1 MILLIQK
8 NKFKKFINH
17 IKLNDG
23 FTLIEIITVIFIL
36 GVILA
41 AIYPF
46 LNAVNRWGGVSQNY
60 LQDFEDKVNNYFLAI
75 SDHIRNA
82 KNTIDIYDGG
92 NTIKI
97 EVIDR
102 NNIPKVYRYE
112 KNGNSIDVVDVNES
126 STKKIIPEI
135 PNITFDNSVPL
146 FNDIDGRN
154 KNFELSIK
162 IDYSIG
168 TSSNSKLFTT
178 SVTRRN

>member
-75 SDHIRNA
+75 SKQIRNA
-82 KNTIDIYDGG
+82 NAIEIYDDGD
-92 NTIKI
+92 TIEI

-102 NNIPKVYRYE
+102 NNISKVYRYE
-112 KNGNSIDVVDVNES
+112 KNGNSIDAIVNES

-146 FNDIDGRN
+146 FNDIDGRK

>member
-8 NKFKKFINH
+8 NKFKKSINH
-17 IKLNDG
+17 IQLNDG

-60 LQDFEDKVNNYFLAI
+60 LQEFEDRVNNYFLAI

-82 KNTIDIYDGG
+82 NAIDIYDDGE
-92 NTIKI
+92 TIEIVLDSLSK
-97 EVIDR
+97 
-102 NNIPKVYRYE
+102 KYRYQ

-135 PNITFDNSVPL
+135 PNITFDDSVPL
-146 FNDIDGRN
+146 FNDTNND
-154 KNFELSIK
+154 KKKFELSVK
-162 IDYSIG
+162 VNYSIG
-168 TSSNSKLFTT
+168 SKTNSKLFTT
-178 SVTRRN
+178 SVTKRNNN

>member
-8 NKFKKFINH
+8 NKFKKSINH
-17 IKLNDG
+17 IQLNDG

-75 SDHIRNA
+75 SKQIRNA
-82 KNTIDIYDGG
+82 NAIDIYDDGE
-92 NTIKI
+92 TIEIVLDSLSKT
-97 EVIDR
+97 
-102 NNIPKVYRYE
+102 YRYQ

-135 PNITFDNSVPL
+135 SNITFDNSVPL

-178 SVTRRN
+178 SVTKRNN

>member
-1 MILLIQK
+1 MIILINK
-8 NKFKKFINH
+8 NKLKKFFNH
-17 IKLNDG
+17 ERMNDG
-23 FTLIEIITVIFIL
+23 FSLIEIITVIFIL

-60 LQDFEDKVNNYFLAI
+60 LQEFEDRVNNYFLAI

-82 KNTIDIYDGG
+82 NAIDIYDDGE
-92 NTIKI
+92 TIEIVLDSLSKT
-97 EVIDR
+97 
-102 NNIPKVYRYE
+102 YRYQ

-135 PNITFDNSVPL
+135 SNITFDNSVPL

-178 SVTRRN
+178 SVTKRNN

>member
-1 MILLIQK
+1 MIILIQK
-8 NKFKKFINH
+8 NKLKKPI
-17 IKLNDG
+17 IYDQLNEG
-23 FTLIEIITVIFIL
+23 FTLIEIITVIGIL
-36 GVILA
+36 GVILV

-46 LNAVNRWGGVSQNY
+46 LNVVNRWGGVSQNY

-75 SDHIRNA
+75 SEHIRNA
-82 KNTIDIYDGG
+82 NTIDIYDGG
-92 NTIKI
+92 NTIEI

-102 NNIPKVYRYE
+102 NNISKVYRYE

-135 PNITFDNSVPL
+135 PNITFDNSIPL

>member
-1 MILLIQK
+1 M
-8 NKFKKFINH
+8 
-17 IKLNDG
+17 NDG

-36 GVILA
+36 GVISA

-75 SDHIRNA
+75 SKQIRNA
-82 KNTIDIYDGG
+82 NAIDIYDDGD
-92 NTIKI
+92 TIQIQLTNPSKI
-97 EVIDR
+97 Y
-102 NNIPKVYRYE
+102 KYQ
-112 KNGNSIDVVDVNES
+112 KNGNSIDAIVNES

-146 FNDIDGRN
+146 FNDIDGKK

-162 IDYSIG
+162 INYSIG
-168 TSSNSKLFTT
+168 SSSNSKLFTT
-178 SVTRRN
+178 SVTKRN

>member
-1 MILLIQK
+1 MIILINK
-8 NKFKKFINH
+8 NKLKKFFNH
-17 IKLNDG
+17 ERMNDG

-75 SDHIRNA
+75 SKQIRNA
-82 KNTIDIYDGG
+82 YAIDIYDDGE
-92 NTIKI
+92 TIEIVLDSLSKT
-97 EVIDR
+97 
-102 NNIPKVYRYE
+102 YRYQ

-135 PNITFDNSVPL
+135 SNITFDNSVPL

-178 SVTRRN
+178 SVTKRNN